1 MSTGPKKILVASD
14 GSKNSRRAILNAG
27 AIAKGTGADLHL
39 IHVGLLSRYTN
50 PDQMNSS
57 QYDRLKTEARSRL
70 DNEIEYAEENG
81 VQITK
86 SHLRMGRVDSEVIR
100 LGEEIGADM
109 IAIGNRGM
117 GALERILLGSD
128 AESIVRH
135 APCDVIVFRSDD

>member
-1 MSTGPKKILVASD
+1 MTIELKKILVASD
-14 GSKNSRRAILNAG
+14 GSKNSRRALLRAG
-27 AIAKGTGADLHL
+27 AIAKATGADLHV

-50 PDQMNSS
+50 PDQMNSN

-70 DNEIEYAEENG
+70 DNELEFAEENG
-81 VQITK
+81 IKVTK

-135 APCDVIVFRSDD
+135 APCDVIVFRDDE

>member
-1 MSTGPKKILVASD
+1 MTYEPKKILVASD
-14 GSKNSRRAILNAG
+14 GSKNSRRALLHAG
-27 AIAKGTGADLHL
+27 AIAQATGVDLHV

-50 PDQMNSS
+50 PDQMNSN

-70 DNEIEYAEENG
+70 DNELEFARENG
-81 VQITK
+81 ITVAK

-100 LGEEIGADM
+100 LSEEIGADM

-135 APCDVIVFRSDD
+135 APCDVIVFRDDE